1 MTGGAGYIGSHT
13 LLELLAQGRDV
24 MVLDDY
30 SNASP
35 EVLNRVR
42 ALSNKPVPQ
51 IRGDVRD
58 AGVLD
63 RVMADFAPDTVIHFA
78 GLKAVGENMAITM

>member
-1 MTGGAGYIGSHT
+1 
-13 LLELLAQGRDV
+13 

-42 ALSNKPVPQ
+42 ALSNKPVQQ

-78 GLKAVGENMAITM
+78 GLKAA

>member
-35 EVLNRVR
+35 KVLNRVR
-42 ALSNKPVPQ
+42 A
-51 IRGDVRD
+51 RRD
-58 AGVLD
+58 I
-63 RVMADFAPDTVIHFA
+63 MQ
-78 GLKAVGENMAITM
+78 M